1 MSRGSIENLPQN
13 MEVSMN
19 AKEYLKQAFYLD
31 KRINSKLE
39 QVESL
44 NALATKAT
52 STLSDMP
59 KSPNRGTSKL
69 EDTIVKIVDLQ
80 EEINR
85 DIDKLV
91 DLKAEMVG
99 TIKQIQNKELQVILE
114 KRYLCYETWEKIAVD
129 MNYDIRHIHRLHN
142 LGLKETSNLIKP
154 CHEMS

>member
-1 MSRGSIENLPQN
+1 
-13 MEVSMN
+13 MN

-59 KSPNRGTSKL
+59 KSPSRGTSKL

-114 KRYLCYETWEKIAVD
+114 KRYLCFETWEKIAVE
-129 MNYDIRHIHRLHN
+129 MNYSIQHIFRLHSKA
-142 LGLKETSNLIKP
+142 LKNIEV
-154 CHEMS
+154 

>member
-1 MSRGSIENLPQN
+1 
-13 MEVSMN
+13 MN

-44 NALATKAT
+44 NTLATKAT

-59 KSPNRGTSKL
+59 KSPSRGTSRL
-69 EDTIVKIVDLQ
+69 EETIVKIIDLQ

-85 DIDKLV
+85 YIDKLV
-91 DLKAEMVG
+91 DLKAEIVG
-99 TIKQIQNKELQVILE
+99 TIKGIKDKEIQVILE
-114 KRYLCYETWEKIAVD
+114 KKYLCFKSWQKIAVE

-142 LGLKETSNLIKP
+142 QGLKETSDLK
-154 CHEMS
+154 SD

>member
-1 MSRGSIENLPQN
+1 
-13 MEVSMN
+13 MN

-59 KSPNRGTSKL
+59 KSSNRGTSKL
-69 EDTIVKIVDLQ
+69 EDTIIKIVELQ
-80 EEINR
+80 EEINK

-91 DLKAEMVG
+91 DLK
-99 TIKQIQNKELQVILE
+99 KEIANSIYSLKDKEEQTVLE
-114 KRYLCYETWEKIAVD
+114 KRYLCFNSWEQIAVD
-129 MNYDIRHIHRLHN
+129 MNFSIQHIFRLHSKA
-142 LGLKETSNLIKP
+142 LKNIVISD
-154 CHEMS
+154 

>member
-1 MSRGSIENLPQN
+1 
-13 MEVSMN
+13 MN

-39 QVESL
+39 QVENL

-59 KSPNRGTSKL
+59 KNPNRGSSKL

-114 KRYLCYETWEKIAVD
+114 KRYLCFETWEKIAVD

-142 LGLKETSNLIKP
+142 RGLKEISSLKLSG
-154 CHEMS
+154 HKMS

>member
-1 MSRGSIENLPQN
+1 
-13 MEVSMN
+13 MN

-59 KSPNRGTSKL
+59 KSPNRGSSKL
-69 EDTIVKIVDLQ
+69 EDTIVKIIDLQ

>member
-1 MSRGSIENLPQN
+1 
-13 MEVSMN
+13 MN

-59 KSPNRGTSKL
+59 KSPNRKSSKL
-69 EDTIVKIVDLQ
+69 EDTIVKIIDLQ

-91 DLKAEMVG
+91 DLK
-99 TIKQIQNKELQVILE
+99 KEIADCIFLLKDEEEQTVLE
-114 KRYLCYETWEKIAVD
+114 KRYLCFNSWEQIAVD
-129 MNYDIRHIHRLHN
+129 MNYSIQYCFKVHKNALSKI
-142 LGLKETSNLIKP
+142 SIPIK
-154 CHEMS
+154 SI

>member
-1 MSRGSIENLPQN
+1 
-13 MEVSMN
+13 MN

-39 QVESL
+39 QVECL

-59 KSPNRGTSKL
+59 KSPNRGSSKL

-80 EEINR
+80 EGINR

-99 TIKQIQNKELQVILE
+99 TIKQIQDKELQVILE
-114 KRYLCYETWEKIAVD
+114 KRYLCFETWEKIAVD
-129 MNYDIRHIHRLHN
+129 MNYSIQHIFRLHSKA
-142 LGLKETSNLIKP
+142 LKNIVISD
-154 CHEMS
+154 

>member
-1 MSRGSIENLPQN
+1 
-13 MEVSMN
+13 MN

-59 KSPNRGTSKL
+59 KSSNRGTSKL
-69 EDTIVKIVDLQ
+69 EDTIIKIVELQ
-80 EEINR
+80 EEISK

-91 DLKAEMVG
+91 DLK
-99 TIKQIQNKELQVILE
+99 KEIANSIYSLKDKEEQTVLE
-114 KRYLCYETWEKIAVD
+114 KRYLCFNSWEQIAVD
-129 MNYDIRHIHRLHN
+129 MNFSIQHIFRLHSKA
-142 LGLKETSNLIKP
+142 LKNIVISD
-154 CHEMS
+154 

>member
-1 MSRGSIENLPQN
+1 
-13 MEVSMN
+13 MN

-59 KSPNRGTSKL
+59 KSLSRGTSKL

-142 LGLKETSNLIKP
+142 LGLKETSNLITP

>member
-1 MSRGSIENLPQN
+1 
-13 MEVSMN
+13 MN

-52 STLSDMP
+52 TTLSDMP
-59 KSPNRGTSKL
+59 KEPNKGTSRL
-69 EDTIVKIVDLQ
+69 GDTIAKIIDLQ
-80 EEINR
+80 EEINK

-91 DLKAEMVG
+91 DLKAEIVG
-99 TIKQIQNKELQVILE
+99 IIKRIDNKELQVILE
-114 KRYLCYETWEKIAVD
+114 KRYLCFETWEKIAVE
-129 MNYDIRHIHRLHN
+129 MTYDIRHIHRLHN
-142 LGLKETSNLIKP
+142 LGLKETSKLLKS

>member
-1 MSRGSIENLPQN
+1 MKCHRMSLWSCSIIKI
-13 MEVSMN
+13 

-59 KSPNRGTSKL
+59 KSPNRGSSKL

>member
-1 MSRGSIENLPQN
+1 
-13 MEVSMN
+13 MN

-59 KSPNRGTSKL
+59 KDPNRGTSKL

-91 DLKAEMVG
+91 DLKKEIVR
-99 TIKQIQNKELQVILE
+99 TIKKIEDKELQVVLE
-114 KRYLCYETWEKIAVD
+114 KRYLCFETWEKIAVD
-129 MNYDIRHIHRLHN
+129 MNYSIQHIFRLHSKA
-142 LGLKETSNLIKP
+142 LKNIVISV
-154 CHEMS
+154 

>member
-1 MSRGSIENLPQN
+1 
-13 MEVSMN
+13 MN

-44 NALATKAT
+44 NALAKKAT

-59 KSPNRGTSKL
+59 KSPNRGSSKL
-69 EDTIVKIVDLQ
+69 EDTIVKIIDLQ

>member
-1 MSRGSIENLPQN
+1 
-13 MEVSMN
+13 MN

-44 NALATKAT
+44 NTLATKAT

-59 KSPNRGTSKL
+59 KSPSRGTSRL
-69 EDTIVKIVDLQ
+69 EETIVKIIDLQ

-91 DLKAEMVG
+91 DLK
-99 TIKQIQNKELQVILE
+99 KEIANSIFALKDKEEQTVLE
-114 KRYLCYETWEKIAVD
+114 KRYLCFESWEKIAVD
-129 MNYDIRHIHRLHN
+129 MNYSIQYCFNIHRN
-142 LGLKETSNLIKP
+142 ALKAIDMKF
-154 CHEMS
+154 

>member
-1 MSRGSIENLPQN
+1 
-13 MEVSMN
+13 MN

-69 EDTIVKIVDLQ
+69 QDTIIKIVDLQ

-154 CHEMS
+154 CHEMSQNVTMELQYY

>member
-1 MSRGSIENLPQN
+1 
-13 MEVSMN
+13 MN

-59 KSPNRGTSKL
+59 KSSNRGTSKL
-69 EDTIVKIVDLQ
+69 EDTIIKIVELQ
-80 EEINR
+80 EEINK

-91 DLKAEMVG
+91 DLK
-99 TIKQIQNKELQVILE
+99 KEIANSIYSLKDKEEQTVLK
-114 KRYLCYETWEKIAVD
+114 KRYLCFNSWEQIAVD
-129 MNYDIRHIHRLHN
+129 MNYSIQYCFKIHRN
-142 LGLKETSNLIKP
+142 ALKAIDMKF
-154 CHEMS
+154 

>member
-1 MSRGSIENLPQN
+1 
-13 MEVSMN
+13 MN

-59 KSPNRGTSKL
+59 KSPNRGSSKL

-114 KRYLCYETWEKIAVD
+114 KRYLCFESWEKIAVE
-129 MNYDIRHIHRLHN
+129 MNYSIQHIFRLHSKA
-142 LGLKETSNLIKP
+142 LKNIEI
-154 CHEMS
+154 

>member
-1 MSRGSIENLPQN
+1 
-13 MEVSMN
+13 MN

-31 KRINSKLE
+31 KRINSKLK

-59 KSPNRGTSKL
+59 KSLNTGISNL
-69 EDTIVKIVDLQ
+69 EDTIIKIIDLQ

-91 DLKAEMVG
+91 DLKSEIVDV
-99 TIKQIQNKELQVILE
+99 INKIEDKELQVILE
-114 KRYLCYETWEKIAVD
+114 KRYLCFETWEKIAVE
-129 MNYDIRHIHRLHN
+129 MNYSIQHIFRLHSKA
-142 LGLKETSNLIKP
+142 LKNIEV
-154 CHEMS
+154 

>member
-1 MSRGSIENLPQN
+1 
-13 MEVSMN
+13 MN

-59 KSPNRGTSKL
+59 KSPNRGASKL
-69 EDTIVKIVDLQ
+69 EDTIVKIIDLQ

-91 DLKAEMVG
+91 DLKKEIVR
-99 TIKQIQNKELQVILE
+99 TIKKIEDKELQVVLE
-114 KRYLCYETWEKIAVD
+114 KRYLCFESWEKIAVE
-129 MNYDIRHIHRLHN
+129 MNYSIQYCFNVHRN
-142 LGLKETSNLIKP
+142 ALGKISIPIKS
-154 CHEMS
+154 M

>member
-1 MSRGSIENLPQN
+1 
-13 MEVSMN
+13 MN

-44 NALATKAT
+44 NALATKAA

-59 KSPNRGTSKL
+59 KSPNRGSSKL
-69 EDTIVKIVDLQ
+69 EDTIVKIIDLQ

-99 TIKQIQNKELQVILE
+99 TIKQIQDKELQVILE
-114 KRYLCYETWEKIAVD
+114 KRYLCFETWEKIAVD

-142 LGLKETSNLIKP
+142 LGLTETSKLIKS

>member
-1 MSRGSIENLPQN
+1 
-13 MEVSMN
+13 MN

-59 KSPNRGTSKL
+59 KSPSRGTSKL

-91 DLKAEMVG
+91 DFKAEMVG
-99 TIKQIQNKELQVILE
+99 TIKQIQNKELQVI
-114 KRYLCYETWEKIAVD
+114 
-129 MNYDIRHIHRLHN
+129 
-142 LGLKETSNLIKP
+142 
-154 CHEMS
+154 

>member
-1 MSRGSIENLPQN
+1 
-13 MEVSMN
+13 MN

-59 KSPNRGTSKL
+59 KSPNRGSSKL
-69 EDTIVKIVDLQ
+69 EDTIVKIIDLQ

-91 DLKAEMVG
+91 DLKYEIVS
-99 TIKQIQNKELQVILE
+99 TINKIVDKEIQVILE
-114 KRYLCYETWEKIAVD
+114 KRYLCFETWEKIAVD
-129 MNYDIRHIHRLHN
+129 MSYDIRHIHRLHN
-142 LGLKETSNLIKP
+142 RGLKETSSLLKTG
-154 CHEMS
+154 HEMS

>member
-1 MSRGSIENLPQN
+1 
-13 MEVSMN
+13 MN

-69 EDTIVKIVDLQ
+69 GDTIVKIVDLQ

-91 DLKAEMVG
+91 DLKKEIVR
-99 TIKQIQNKELQVILE
+99 TIKKIEDKELQSILE
-114 KRYLCYETWEKIAVD
+114 KRYLCFESWEKIAVD

-142 LGLKETSNLIKP
+142 RGLKETTRLILT

>member
-1 MSRGSIENLPQN
+1 
-13 MEVSMN
+13 MN

-59 KSPNRGTSKL
+59 KSPSRGTSKL
-69 EDTIVKIVDLQ
+69 EDTIVKIIDLQ

-91 DLKAEMVG
+91 DLKSEMECVLKN
-99 TIKQIQNKELQVILE
+99 IKDSQTRIIFE
-114 KRYLCYETWEKIAVD
+114 KRYLCYKNWEDIALD
-129 MNYDIRHIHRLHN
+129 MNLNVRHIHRIHN
-142 LGLKETSNLIKP
+142 RGLEEI
-154 CHEMS
+154 EMNAII

>member
-1 MSRGSIENLPQN
+1 
-13 MEVSMN
+13 MN

-59 KSPNRGTSKL
+59 KSPNRGSSKL
-69 EDTIVKIVDLQ
+69 EDTIVKIIDLQ

-91 DLKAEMVG
+91 DLKKEIVR
-99 TIKQIQNKELQVILE
+99 TIKKIEDKELQVVLE
-114 KRYLCYETWEKIAVD
+114 KRYLCFESWEKIAVE

-142 LGLKETSNLIKP
+142 RGLKEISSLKLSG
-154 CHEMS
+154 HQMS

>member
-1 MSRGSIENLPQN
+1 
-13 MEVSMN
+13 MN

-59 KSPNRGTSKL
+59 KSPSRGTSKL
-69 EDTIVKIVDLQ
+69 ENTIVKIVDLQ

>member
-1 MSRGSIENLPQN
+1 
-13 MEVSMN
+13 MN

-59 KSPNRGTSKL
+59 KSPNRGSSKL
-69 EDTIVKIVDLQ
+69 EDTIVKIIDLQ

-129 MNYDIRHIHRLHN
+129 MNYDIRHIHRLYN

>member
-1 MSRGSIENLPQN
+1 
-13 MEVSMN
+13 MN

-52 STLSDMP
+52 TTLSDMP
-59 KSPNRGTSKL
+59 KDPNRGTSKL

-91 DLKAEMVG
+91 DLKKEIVR
-99 TIKQIQNKELQVILE
+99 TIKKIEDKELQVVLE
-114 KRYLCYETWEKIAVD
+114 KRYLCFETWEKIAVD
-129 MNYDIRHIHRLHN
+129 MNYSIQHIFRLHSKA
-142 LGLKETSNLIKP
+142 LKNIVISV
-154 CHEMS
+154 

>member
-1 MSRGSIENLPQN
+1 
-13 MEVSMN
+13 MN

-59 KSPNRGTSKL
+59 KSPSRGTSKL

-114 KRYLCYETWEKIAVD
+114 KRYLCFETWEKIAVD

-142 LGLKETSNLIKP
+142 LWLKETSKLIKS